1 MADELAKFGI
11 RTEQDPDSIT
21 VFPRPASELNT
32 EVVVHCYDDHRVAL
46 AFSCLAQKVAGTILD
61 EKRCVEKTWP
71 NWWDDLQNKV
81 GSFRYGEIFSDCTQ
95 ISIPVS
101 GVDAHPIAG
110 PPSPKLAPVPAAA
123 PSGAYIPDASIFI
136 IGMRGSGKTTVGKLA
151 SGTLNRKFLD
161 ADALLEKNTQIT
173 VYNYVQQFGWDA
185 FRKAELEVLRN
196 LIEKYSQGY
205 IISLGGGVV
214 ETAEARELLKAYA
227 ADKEG
232 GPVVYVERDE
242 GEIVNYLQNEKTRPA
257 YGSGTEVKDVLHR
270 RKPYFLE
277 CATHRFINHL
287 TLQARVN
294 ELMSGKHT
302 DLSNKMLRSEVRE
315 IKRFFK
321 FISGD
326 DVNRVDVDARR
337 TYFLSLTYPDL
348 FDALP
353 ILDKLSEGVDALEVR
368 VDLLSEDGKA
378 PTIPNVPSAEYV
390 SLQLSVIRQCTSL
403 PIIYTVRT
411 HSQGGMIPDDKF
423 EDIAALIELGMA
435 LGSEFVDVELNLPDS
450 LIGDIVKRKGNSK
463 IIASMHD
470 FPGNFRWD
478 SAAMRAKYDAGAKYG
493 DVVKLVGRA
502 NSIEDNLDTFKF
514 ISKLPPSTPALAFNV
529 GVIGQ
534 LSRIQNYVL
543 TPVTHE
549 LLPSKAAPG
558 QLSFKEIQQ
567 ALHLTGQL
575 PQKKFYLFG
584 CPIQQSQSP
593 TLHNTGFKQLGLPY
607 VYSLHEREQLDDS
620 VDSILA
626 NAEFGGASVTIPHKV
641 NILSKLDTL
650 SMPAKAIGAV
660 NTLIV
665 RETLNGRREL
675 FGDNTDWQAIRYC
688 AQSSVSGNDPITK
701 DSAGL
706 VIGAGGTCRAAL
718 YALHAIGCGT
728 IYLYN
733 RTRANAESVAK
744 DFPSFNIQVLDD
756 LRNVT
761 INPQIIVSCIPAS
774 ATTVNEGS
782 GDGIYLP
789 KTIFGRQSGVVI
801 DMSYK
806 PFKTPLL
813 ELSESAPNW
822 VAIPGATILLEQGFA
837 QFRLWTG
844 RQPSRKEVEKVSIER
859 IKHHTR

>member
-1 MADELAKFGI
+1 M
-11 RTEQDPDSIT
+11 
-21 VFPRPASELNT
+21 V
-32 EVVVHCYDDHRVAL
+32 
-46 AFSCLAQKVAGTILD
+46 AFSN
-61 EKRCVEKTWP
+61 CV
-71 NWWDDLQNKV
+71 
-81 GSFRYGEIFSDCTQ
+81 Q
-95 ISIPVS
+95 IGIPVS
-101 GVDAHPIAG
+101 GVDAHPVAG

-161 ADALLEKNTQIT
+161 ADAILEEDTQVP
-173 VYNYVQQFGWDA
+173 VYNYVQIFGWDA
-185 FRKAELEVLRN
+185 FRKAELDVLRK
-196 LIEKYSQGY
+196 LIEKHSQGY
-205 IISLGGGVV
+205 VISLGGGVV

-242 GEIVNYLQNEKTRPA
+242 GEIVNYLQNEKSRPA
-257 YGSGTEVKDVLHR
+257 YASGDAVKDVLHR
-270 RKPYFLE
+270 RKPWFLE

-294 ELMSGKHT
+294 EIMSGKHT
-302 DLSNKMLRSEVRE
+302 DLSNSMLRSEVRE

-326 DVNRVDVDARR
+326 DVNSVDVYARR

-348 FDALP
+348 FEALP

-378 PTIPNVPSAEYV
+378 PVTPNVPSAEYV
-390 SLQLSVIRQCTSL
+390 SLQLSALRQCTSL

-411 HSQGGMIPDDKF
+411 HSQGGMIPDDKL
-423 EDIAALIELGMA
+423 EDIAALIELGVA

-450 LIGDIVKRKGNSK
+450 LIGGIVERKGNSK

-470 FPGNFRWD
+470 FPGDFKWE
-478 SAAMRAKYDAGAKYG
+478 SVEMRAKFDAGAKYG
-493 DVVKLVGRA
+493 DIVKLVGRA
-502 NSIEDNLDTFKF
+502 NSIQDNFDAFKF
-514 ISKLPPSTPALAFNV
+514 LNKLPSSTPVLAFNV
-529 GVIGQ
+529 GVVGQ
-534 LSRIQNYVL
+534 LSRIMNYVL

-558 QLSFKEIQQ
+558 QLSFREIQQ
-567 ALHLTGQL
+567 ALHLSGQL
-575 PQKKFYLFG
+575 PQKKFYLLG
-584 CPIQQSQSP
+584 CPIKQSQSP

-607 VYSLHEREQLDDS
+607 VYGLHEGEQLDES
-620 VDSILA
+620 VDELLNSE
-626 NAEFGGASVTIPHKV
+626 EFGGASVTIPHKV

-660 NTLIV
+660 NTVVV
-665 RETLNGRREL
+665 REGLNGRREL
-675 FGDNTDWQAIRYC
+675 FGDNTDWQAIRSC
-688 AQSSVSGNDPITK
+688 AQSSVSGNDPITAE
-701 DSAGL
+701 SAGL

-718 YALHAIGCGT
+718 YALHALGCGS

-744 DFPSFNIQVLDD
+744 EFPSFNIRVLDD
-756 LRNVT
+756 LNSVT
-761 INPQIIVSCIPAS
+761 SKPQVIVSCIPAS
-774 ATTVNEGS
+774 ATTCEVGNREG
-782 GDGIYLP
+782 IFLP
-789 KTIFGRQSGVVI
+789 KSIFGRTSGVVI

-813 ELSESAPNW
+813 ELAESAAHW
-822 VAIPGATILLEQGFA
+822 VGIPGATILLEQGFK
-837 QFRLWTG
+837 QFGLWTG
-844 RQPSRKEVEKVSIER
+844 RQPARKDVEKVSR
-859 IKHHTR
+859 IQEVDNASTHLRTLIGRLGQIHGGTYIIFKLHFCYLGAEFLHELLCLLVMSPA